1 MFDGFYT
8 TPPVYENIYRAVYDL
23 KGRFDG
29 LRAVPIGESAR
40 GRGIFALALGDLRGA
55 TLLVGGTHGSEWLT
69 TLLLFRFCEDL
80 LLAQEQGGVLGEID
94 ITKALENHSLVIVP
108 CLNPDGVQIALGKD
122 QPPPKSAPG
131 SPWQANGNGVDLNHN
146 FDAGWELLHKM
157 EEQEGYIGPGPTR
170 YGGKRP
176 HSEPET
182 RAIAGFCLA
191 CDFRR
196 VYAFHSQGEE
206 IYYEY
211 GADTPNRSRLMAE
224 VLAASCGYKVCRPE
238 KIASHG
244 GFKDWFIHTM
254 HRPGFTIEIGR
265 GKNPVPSEELEPIYA
280 RLLEMLLL
288 TMLL

>member
-29 LRAVPIGESAR
+29 LRAFPIGESAR

-265 GKNPVPSEELEPIYA
+265 GKNPLPIEELEPIYA

>member
-29 LRAVPIGESAR
+29 LRAFPIGESTR

-265 GKNPVPSEELEPIYA
+265 GKNPLPIEELEPIYA

>member
-29 LRAVPIGESAR
+29 LRAFPIGESAR

-94 ITKALENHSLVIVP
+94 ITKALGNHSLVIVP

-131 SPWQANGNGVDLNHN
+131 SPWQANGNGVDLI
-146 FDAGWELLHKM
+146 LLIPKNSVL
-157 EEQEGYIGPGPTR
+157 
-170 YGGKRP
+170 KR
-176 HSEPET
+176 
-182 RAIAGFCLA
+182 
-191 CDFRR
+191 
-196 VYAFHSQGEE
+196 
-206 IYYEY
+206 
-211 GADTPNRSRLMAE
+211 
-224 VLAASCGYKVCRPE
+224 
-238 KIASHG
+238 
-244 GFKDWFIHTM
+244 
-254 HRPGFTIEIGR
+254 
-265 GKNPVPSEELEPIYA
+265 
-280 RLLEMLLL
+280 
-288 TMLL
+288 

>member
-29 LRAVPIGESAR
+29 LRAFPIGESAG

-265 GKNPVPSEELEPIYA
+265 GKNPLPIEELEPIYA

>member
-8 TPPVYENIYRAVYDL
+8 MPPVYENIYRAVYDL
-23 KGRFDG
+23 KGRFDN
-29 LRAVPIGESAR
+29 LRAFPIGESAR
-40 GRGIFALALGDLRGA
+40 ERGIFALALGDLREA

-80 LLAQEQGGVLGEID
+80 LLAQERGGALGDID
-94 ITKALENHSLVIVP
+94 ITKALDSHSLVIVP

-122 QPPPKSAPG
+122 QPPSQSAPG

-182 RAIAGFCLA
+182 RAITSFCLA

-196 VYAFHSQGEE
+196 AYAFHSQGEE

-211 GADTPNRSRLMAE
+211 GKDTPNRSRLMAE

-238 KIASHG
+238 GIASHG

-265 GKNPVPSEELEPIYA
+265 GKNPLPIEELEPIYA

>member
-29 LRAVPIGESAR
+29 LRAFPIGESAR
-40 GRGIFALALGDLRGA
+40 GRGIGAWALGDGRGA
-55 TLLVGGTHGSEWLT
+55 TLVVGGTHGSEWLT

-265 GKNPVPSEELEPIYA
+265 GKNPLPIEELEPIYA

>member
-8 TPPVYENIYRAVYDL
+8 APPVYENIHRAVYDL

-29 LRAVPIGESAR
+29 LRAFPIGESAR

-80 LLAQEQGGVLGEID
+80 LLAQEKGGALSDID
-94 ITKALENHSLVIVP
+94 IGKALDSHPLVIVP
-108 CLNPDGVQIALGKD
+108 CLNPDGVQIALGED
-122 QPPPKSAPG
+122 VPPPKCAPG

-146 FDAGWELLHKM
+146 FDAGWEILHRM
-157 EEQEGYIGPGPTR
+157 EEQEGYVGPGPTR

-182 RAIAGFCLA
+182 RAIANFCLA

-196 VYAFHSQGEE
+196 VYSFHSQGEE

-211 GADTPNRSRLMAE
+211 GEDTPNRSRLMAE

-265 GKNPVPSEELEPIYA
+265 GRNPLPIEELEPIYG
-280 RLLEMLLL
+280 RLLETLLL

>member
-29 LRAVPIGESAR
+29 LRAFPIGESAR

-122 QPPPKSAPG
+122 QPPPESAPG

-265 GKNPVPSEELEPIYA
+265 GKNPLPIEELEPIYA

>member
-8 TPPVYENIYRAVYDL
+8 TPPVYENIYREVFDL

-29 LRAVPIGESAR
+29 LRAFPIGESAR

-265 GKNPVPSEELEPIYA
+265 GKNPLPIEELEPIYA

>member
-8 TPPVYENIYRAVYDL
+8 TPPVYENIHRAVYDL

-29 LRAVPIGESAR
+29 LRAFPIGESAR

-80 LLAQEQGGVLGEID
+80 LLAQEQGGTLGDID
-94 ITKALENHSLVIVP
+94 VTKALESHPLVIVP
-108 CLNPDGVQIALGKD
+108 CLNPDGVQIALGQD
-122 QPPPKSAPG
+122 LPPPKAAPG

-146 FDAGWELLHKM
+146 FDAGWDILHKM
-157 EEQEGYIGPGPTR
+157 EEQEGYVGPGPTR

-182 RAIAGFCLA
+182 RALTNFCLT

-211 GADTPNRSRLMAE
+211 GEDTPPRSRLMAE

-244 GFKDWFIHTM
+244 GFKDWFIHAM
-254 HRPGFTIEIGR
+254 HRPGFTIEVGR
-265 GKNPVPSEELEPIYA
+265 GRNPLPIEELEPIYA
-280 RLLEMLLL
+280 RLLETMLL

>member
-29 LRAVPIGESAR
+29 LRAFPIGESAR

-244 GFKDWFIHTM
+244 GVKDWFIHTM

-265 GKNPVPSEELEPIYA
+265 GKNPLPIEELEPIYA

>member
-29 LRAVPIGESAR
+29 LRAFPIGESAR

-196 VYAFHSQGEE
+196 VYAFHSKGEE

-265 GKNPVPSEELEPIYA
+265 GKNPLPIEELEPIYA

>member
-29 LRAVPIGESAR
+29 LRAFPIGESAR

-94 ITKALENHSLVIVP
+94 ITKALENHSLVSVP

-265 GKNPVPSEELEPIYA
+265 GKNPLPIEELEPIYA

>member
-29 LRAVPIGESAR
+29 LRACPLGERAR
-40 GRGIFALALGDLRGA
+40 GRGPCALARGDLRGA

-94 ITKALENHSLVIVP
+94 ITKALENHSRVIVP

-244 GFKDWFIHTM
+244 GFKDGFIHTM

-265 GKNPVPSEELEPIYA
+265 GKNPLPIEELEPIYA

>member
-1 MFDGFYT
+1 M
-8 TPPVYENIYRAVYDL
+8 
-23 KGRFDG
+23 
-29 LRAVPIGESAR
+29 
-40 GRGIFALALGDLRGA
+40 
-55 TLLVGGTHGSEWLT
+55 VGGTHGSEWLT

-265 GKNPVPSEELEPIYA
+265 GKNPLPIEELEPIYA

>member
-29 LRAVPIGESAR
+29 LRAFPIGESAR

-196 VYAFHSQGEE
+196 VYTFHSQGEE

-265 GKNPVPSEELEPIYA
+265 GKNPLPIEELEPIYA

>member
-29 LRAVPIGESAR
+29 LRAFPIGESAR

-108 CLNPDGVQIALGKD
+108 CLNPDGVQIALGKA

-265 GKNPVPSEELEPIYA
+265 GKNPLPIEELEPIYA

>member
-29 LRAVPIGESAR
+29 LRAFPIGESAR

-254 HRPGFTIEIGR
+254 HRPGFTHCPLR
-265 GKNPVPSEELEPIYA
+265 NWSPSMPGCWKCCC
-280 RLLEMLLL
+280 
-288 TMLL
+288 

>member
-29 LRAVPIGESAR
+29 LRAFPIGESAR

-211 GADTPNRSRLMAE
+211 GADTPNRSRLMSE

-265 GKNPVPSEELEPIYA
+265 GKNPLPIEELEPIYA

>member
-29 LRAVPIGESAR
+29 LRAFPIGESAR

-157 EEQEGYIGPGPTR
+157 EEQEGYIGHGPTR

-265 GKNPVPSEELEPIYA
+265 GKNPLPIEELEPIYA

>member
-29 LRAVPIGESAR
+29 LRAFPIGESAR

-55 TLLVGGTHGSEWLT
+55 THLVGGTHGSEWLT

-265 GKNPVPSEELEPIYA
+265 GKNPLPIEELEPIYA

>member
-29 LRAVPIGESAR
+29 LRAFPIGESAR

-131 SPWQANGNGVDLNHN
+131 SAWQANGNGVDLNHN

-265 GKNPVPSEELEPIYA
+265 GKNPLPIEELEPIYA

>member
-29 LRAVPIGESAR
+29 LRAFPIGESAR

-80 LLAQEQGGVLGEID
+80 LLAQEQGGVLRELD

-265 GKNPVPSEELEPIYA
+265 GKNPLPIEELEPIYA

>member
-29 LRAVPIGESAR
+29 LRAFPIGESAR

-224 VLAASCGYKVCRPE
+224 VRAASCGYKVCRPE

-265 GKNPVPSEELEPIYA
+265 GKNPLPIEELEPIYA

>member
-29 LRAVPIGESAR
+29 LRAFPIGESAR

-131 SPWQANGNGVDLNHN
+131 SPWQSNGNGVDLNHN

-265 GKNPVPSEELEPIYA
+265 GKNPLPIEELEPIYA